1 MELTEEEFLRKIIID
16 LIHPD
21 GLNKATV
28 KKATGHEL
36 LDALCNSGSPL
47 YDEVYPDDN
56 CIDEDLDCR
65 PLHFAL
71 KHIASVLF
79 PKKDSVLRIMTPD
92 EAKVKTRELPIPA
105 LEALAVGTVI
115 DYDSNLGSVTAAQK
129 IAALERPSLPASEDI
144 LENIDTSYG
153 AIDYETHADI
163 AKKTLSLLKEV
174 SNFTLGREVA
184 TDFMKFAQTYLPLVD
199 ATTAPIGETVSTN
212 ADTDKNVN
220 KSKTPNKLPDA
231 YAKFKF
237 R

>member
-1 MELTEEEFLRKIIID
+1 
-16 LIHPD
+16 
-21 GLNKATV
+21 
-28 KKATGHEL
+28 
-36 LDALCNSGSPL
+36 
-47 YDEVYPDDN
+47 
-56 CIDEDLDCR
+56 
-65 PLHFAL
+65 
-71 KHIASVLF
+71 
-79 PKKDSVLRIMTPD
+79 MTPD

-115 DYDSNLGSVTAAQK
+115 DYDSNPASVTAAQK
-129 IAALERPSLPASEDI
+129 IEALERPSLPASEDI

-174 SNFTLGREVA
+174 SNFTLGKEVS
-184 TDFMKFAQTYLPLVD
+184 THFMKFALPYLPLVD

-212 ADTDKNVN
+212 VDTEKNVN
-220 KSKTPNKLPDA
+220 KNKTPNKLPDA